1 MRFEI
6 QSAMKINVVLLLI
19 MLALFACKKE
29 KWEPEGPTDVR
40 IRNLQANEIMYNVVI
55 NTAGVRDTVGN
66 IKNLGV
72 VKPGEL
78 SDYKRVSIAFP
89 KAEITVE
96 INGLTFSTGPV
107 NSTYM
112 NYIGLM
118 RITYE
123 VSVADMANR
132 TLTVNNVIPEEA
144 LIP

>member
-1 MRFEI
+1 
-6 QSAMKINVVLLLI
+6 MKRNVVLLLV
-19 MLALFACKKE
+19 MLSLFACKKE
-29 KWEPEGPTDVR
+29 EWEPEGPTDVR
-40 IRNLQANEIMYNVVI
+40 IRNLQANEIMRNVVI

-66 IKNLGV
+66 VKKLGV
-72 VKPGEL
+72 VNPGGL

-89 KAEITVE
+89 KAEITAE
-96 INGLTFSTGPV
+96 INGVTFSTGPV

-132 TLTVNNVIPEEA
+132 VLIVNNVIPEEA
-144 LIP
+144 LVP